1 MTKKAN
7 YSLESSFQA
16 AGLEAITVEVL
27 ETLEAVEWR
36 AIGVEVPAVLLETET
51 EVLVMETEVA
61 GEEGMLEVAVM
72 LVEFS

>member
-7 YSLESSFQA
+7 YSLESSFQE
-16 AGLEAITVEVL
+16 AGLEAITVEAL
-27 ETLEAVEWR
+27 EWR

>member
-7 YSLESSFQA
+7 YSLESSFQE

-36 AIGVEVPAVLLETET
+36 VIGV
-51 EVLVMETEVA
+51 
-61 GEEGMLEVAVM
+61 EEGMLEVAVM

>member
-7 YSLESSFQA
+7 DSLESSFKE
-16 AGLEAITVEVL
+16 AGLEAITVEAL